1 MDLIKVLIVDDSL
14 FMRTVLRDIL
24 VSVPGF
30 KVVGIASNGKEALDL
45 IPKVEPNIITLDV
58 EMPVL
63 DGLSTLKEIMRQ
75 YPMPVLMFSALTQEG
90 AEHTF
95 EALDIGAV
103 DYLPKPTGLSNLMEI
118 KSLLIEKIRKIAT
131 ARIRKPSKVK
141 TKPRKI
147 VSKTVCSSEK
157 FISIGASTGG
167 PRALTEVLSRLP
179 KDMPP
184 MMVVQHM
191 PEKFT
196 RLFAERLDKETA
208 FRVKE
213 AEENDRVETG
223 LCLLAP
229 GDWHMVVK
237 RNNRVHLHKGPQV
250 FGLRPTV
257 DEMMIS
263 TARVFRSQNIG
274 VILTGM
280 GSDGVKG
287 MKMIKENG
295 GVNIAQDEETCVI
308 FGMPKAAIN
317 AGVVDTILPLT
328 SIPNEIVLRC

>member
-24 VSVPGF
+24 VNVPGM
-30 KVVGIASNGKEALDL
+30 KVVGIASNGKEALEM
-45 IPKVEPNIITLDV
+45 IPKVQPNIVTLDV

-63 DGLSTLKEIMRQ
+63 DGLSTLAEIMSLH
-75 YPMPVLMFSALTQEG
+75 PLPVLMFSALTQEG
-90 AEHTF
+90 AKQTF
-95 EALDIGAV
+95 EALDLGAV
-103 DYLPKPTGLSNLMEI
+103 DYLPKPTGVSNLMEI
-118 KSLLIEKIRKIAT
+118 KPLLIEKIRRIASVHVQKPKTTPRQKRIASKSINASNKI
-131 ARIRKPSKVK
+131 
-141 TKPRKI
+141 
-147 VSKTVCSSEK
+147 
-157 FISIGASTGG
+157 ISIGASTGG
-167 PRALTEVLSRLP
+167 PKALKEVLSMLP
-179 KDMPP
+179 REMPP

-196 RLFAERLDKETA
+196 KLFAERLDKETL
-208 FRVKE
+208 FHVKE
-213 AEENDRVETG
+213 AEDKDKLEPG

-237 RNNRVHLHKGPQV
+237 RDKRVHLHKGPQV

-263 TARVFRSQNIG
+263 SAHVFSTKNIG

-287 MKMIKENG
+287 MRQIKERG
-295 GVNIAQDEETCVI
+295 GVNIAQDEETSVI

-317 AGVVDTILPLT
+317 AGVVDSILPLT

>member
-24 VSVPGF
+24 VSVPGI
-30 KVVGIASNGKEALDL
+30 KVVGIACDGREALEL

-63 DGLSTLKEIMRQ
+63 DGISTLKEIMRH

-90 AEHTF
+90 AEQTF
-95 EALDIGAV
+95 EALDLGAV
-103 DYLPKPTGLSNLMEI
+103 DYLPKPTGLSNLLEV

-131 ARIRKPSKVK
+131 VKIRKPPQNKP
-141 TKPRKI
+141 KPRKI
-147 VSKTVCSSEK
+147 ITKRSTSSDK
-157 FISIGASTGG
+157 LISIGASTGG
-167 PRALTEVLSRLP
+167 PKALTEVLSRLP

-196 RLFAERLDKETA
+196 QLFAERLDKETT

-213 AEENDRVETG
+213 AEENDRVEHG

-237 RNNRVHLHKGPQV
+237 RDKRVHLHKGPQV

-263 TARVFRSQNIG
+263 TARVYRSRNIG

-287 MKMIKENG
+287 MKMIKDLG

-308 FGMPKAAIN
+308 YGMPKAAIN
-317 AGVVDTILPLT
+317 AGVVDSILPLT
-328 SIPNEIVLRC
+328 SISKEIVMRC

>member
-24 VSVPGF
+24 VTVPGI
-30 KVVGIASNGKEALDL
+30 KVVGIACNGKEALEL
-45 IPKVEPNIITLDV
+45 IPVVEPDIITLDV

-63 DGLSTLKEIMRQ
+63 DGISTLKEIMRLH
-75 YPMPVLMFSALTQEG
+75 PMPVLMFSALTQEG
-90 AEHTF
+90 AEQTF

-118 KSLLIEKIRKIAT
+118 KVLLIEKIRKIAT
-131 ARIRKPSKVK
+131 VKIRKPTQIKK
-141 TKPRKI
+141 KPQKI
-147 VSKTVCSSEK
+147 VSKTVSSSKK

-167 PRALTEVLSRLP
+167 PKALTEVLSRLP
-179 KDMPP
+179 GDMPP

-196 RLFAERLDKETA
+196 QLFAERLDKETA

-213 AEENDRVETG
+213 AEENDRIEPG

-229 GDWHMVVK
+229 GNWHMVLK
-237 RNNRVHLHKGPQV
+237 RDQRVHLHKGPPV

-257 DEMMIS
+257 DEMMTS

-287 MKMIKENG
+287 MKMIKELG
-295 GVNIAQDEETCVI
+295 GVNIAQNEETCVI

-317 AGVVDTILPLT
+317 AGVVDSVLPLT
-328 SIPNEIVLRC
+328 SIPKEIVMRC